1 MNLGVTFQTTSRN
14 FKRAPFPWARIN
26 DVHKRDMGTEN
37 ALAIDPRQ
45 TEPFAVLLDVE
56 TDHVNPHLTII

>member
-45 TEPFAVLLDVE
+45 QSRSPFF
-56 TDHVNPHLTII
+56 LTSKQIMSTLT